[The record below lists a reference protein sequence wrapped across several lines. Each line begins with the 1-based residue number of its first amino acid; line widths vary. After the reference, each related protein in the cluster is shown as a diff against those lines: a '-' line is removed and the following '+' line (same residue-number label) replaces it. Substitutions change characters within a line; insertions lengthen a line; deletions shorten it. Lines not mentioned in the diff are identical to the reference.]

1 MPKTDMFGNV
11 TGGQLAHDVPVR
23 IPDNPVLERA
33 CNRLLDM
40 IRKNP
45 SLIDGDSMGQ
55 IDRRLYAEVAWED
68 RFAKLVAPERKDT
81 FIQAMMG
88 LPEPEVF
95 TRARRELLSR
105 DRIRVSSKAVKSG
118 EQHRARIAGAMR

>member
-11 TGGQLAHDVPVR
+11 TGGQLAHDLPVH

-33 CNRLLDM
+33 CNRLLGM
-40 IRKNP
+40 IRKDP

-68 RFAKLVAPERKDT
+68 RFAKLVAAERKQV
-81 FIQAMMG
+81 FIDAMVS
-88 LPEPEVF
+88 LPDAEVL